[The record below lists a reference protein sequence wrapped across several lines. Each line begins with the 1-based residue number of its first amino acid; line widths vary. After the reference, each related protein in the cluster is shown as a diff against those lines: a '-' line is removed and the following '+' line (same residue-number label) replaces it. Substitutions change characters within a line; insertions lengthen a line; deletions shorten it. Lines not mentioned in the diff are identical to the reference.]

1 MRGDLD
7 SLYDAHADRL
17 YAYCWSLVGDRHAAT
32 AVGDT
37 FSAAVHQPPRGDSVL
52 WLYSLARTTCA
63 ERGAFT
69 GELGG
74 PTVDGRGGPLF
85 AGSDPLL
92 RAAAALRSDHR
103 EVLLLW
109 AGEWLEP
116 HDIARVLGVA
126 PDTVA
131 QLLNAARTR
140 LERAVLDILMR
151 GTARPRLDLI
161 TAFEKGRL
169 PRLLA
174 GTAPSRAPRWLRAQ
188 VLAACEAEATRPLP
202 SVSAPSPLVVIGP
215 RAEDPPKRG
224 LSAGVSKGFGAAAGV
239 AASAA
244 AVIGL
249 LVSWPAAKGGGASSL
264 VPTASKGQTQPA
276 STQTHGVPQ
285 SPLPGLPGSGTPESG
300 PKNPVA
306 GAYESPPQEAAARRA
321 AARPRRRPRRPRRPR
336 GSGRRRPPH
345 RRSRSRRPRRR
356 TRRRPLP
363 GLALGPDHPAAGR
376 RLGRP
381 DDAATERH
389 PDRPAPR
396 RPGDTEPEPHVQ
408 PGAAAGPGLTGPARR
423 SARRRRGRLPR
434 RRHARH
440 EVGVSRGGRPGE
452 VRRRRRP
459 RPGTSRDGP
468 GARRGSRRARR
479 PRRRSGTSGS
489 RP

>member
-306 GAYESPPQEAAARRA
+306 GAYESPPQEAGGAPGGGTA
-321 AARPRRRPRRPRRPR
+321 AAPPATSPPPARERPPASTTPSKPQPPTTPPDETPTTPRTRPRTRP
-336 GSGRRRPPH
+336 
-345 RRSRSRRPRRR
+345 PRRR
-356 TRRRPLP
+356 TTARP
-363 GLALGPDHPAAGR
+363 
-376 RLGRP
+376 
-381 DDAATERH
+381 T
-389 PDRPAPR
+389 
-396 RPGDTEPEPHVQ
+396 
-408 PGAAAGPGLTGPARR
+408 
-423 SARRRRGRLPR
+423 RRRRHR
-434 RRHARH
+434 AA
-440 EVGVSRGGRPGE
+440 
-452 VRRRRRP
+452 P
-459 RPGTSRDGP
+459 RPTRP
-468 GARRGSRRARR
+468 PATRGHRARAPR
-479 PRRRSGTSGS
+479 PTRRRSRARADRAGAPKREAPPRTASATAP
-489 RP
+489 RAP

>member
-1 MRGDLD
+1 MRGDLG

-17 YAYCWSLVGDRHAAT
+17 YAYCWSLVGDRHAAA

-52 WLYSLARTTCA
+52 WLYSLSRTACA

-69 GELGG
+69 GGLGG

-92 RAAAALRSDHR
+92 RAAAGLRSDHR

-116 HDIARVLGVA
+116 HDIARVLGLA

-151 GTARPRLDLI
+151 GSAEPRLDLI

-174 GTAPSRAPRWLRAQ
+174 RTAPSRAPGWLRDQ

-202 SVSAPSPLVVIGP
+202 SVPAPSPLVVIGP
-215 RAEDPPKRG
+215 RAEDRPKRG
-224 LSAGVSKGFGAAAGV
+224 LSGGVSRGFGAVAGV

-276 STQTHGVPQ
+276 STQTHGVPRD
-285 SPLPGLPGSGTPESG
+285 PLPGAPGSERPGG
-300 PKNPVA
+300 GQGNPVA
-306 GAYESPPQEAAARRA
+306 GAYDTPPQQAGGA
-321 AARPRRRPRRPRRPR
+321 PGG
-336 GSGRRRPPH
+336 GS
-345 RRSRSRRPRRR
+345 
-356 TRRRPLP
+356 
-363 GLALGPDHPAAGR
+363 A
-376 RLGRP
+376 
-381 DDAATERH
+381 
-389 PDRPAPR
+389 PAP
-396 RPGDTEPEPHVQ
+396 
-408 PGAAAGPGLTGPARR
+408 PAT
-423 SARRRRGRLPR
+423 P
-434 RRHARH
+434 
-440 EVGVSRGGRPGE
+440 RPGE
-452 VRRRRRP
+452 P
-459 RPGTSRDGP
+459 TKAKPPASTTPSKPQEPSTPPAETPTTPPDSPSDPTTPPDDGSTGPTTPPTDTPTDPPPGDPGTPSPSPTSNPAPQP
-468 GARRGSRRARR
+468 GQG
-479 PRRRSGTSGS
+479 
-489 RP
+489 

>member
-151 GTARPRLDLI
+151 GTAQPRLDLI

-215 RAEDPPKRG
+215 RAEDPR
-224 LSAGVSKGFGAAAGV
+224 SAGCPPGCPRASAPPRASPRPPPPSSGCWCPGPRPRAAAPRRWFRRRARGRR
-239 AASAA
+239 SRRRRR
-244 AVIGL
+244 
-249 LVSWPAAKGGGASSL
+249 
-264 VPTASKGQTQPA
+264 PTASRRARCPA
-276 STQTHGVPQ
+276 CPD
-285 SPLPGLPGSGTPESG
+285 PE
-300 PKNPVA
+300 PRRA
-306 GAYESPPQEAAARRA
+306 GRRTRSRARTRARRRRPAARRA

-336 GSGRRRPPH
+336 GSGRRRPPR

-389 PDRPAPR
+389 PDRPAPGD
-396 RPGDTEPEPHVQ
+396 PGTPSPSPTSNPAPQ
-408 PGAAAGPGLTGPARR
+408 PGQG
-423 SARRRRGRLPR
+423 
-434 RRHARH
+434 
-440 EVGVSRGGRPGE
+440 
-452 VRRRRRP
+452 
-459 RPGTSRDGP
+459 
-468 GARRGSRRARR
+468 
-479 PRRRSGTSGS
+479 
-489 RP
+489 

>member
-17 YAYCWSLVGDRHAAT
+17 YAYCWSLVGDRHAAA
-32 AVGDT
+32 AVADT

-63 ERGAFT
+63 ERAAFT

-151 GTARPRLDLI
+151 GTAQPRLDLI

-215 RAEDPPKRG
+215 RAEDRPKRG

-285 SPLPGLPGSGTPESG
+285 SPLPGLPGSVTPESG

-306 GAYESPPQEAAARRA
+306 GAYESPPQEAGGAPGGGTA
-321 AARPRRRPRRPRRPR
+321 AAPPATSPPPARE
-336 GSGRRRPPH
+336 RPPA
-345 RRSRSRRPRRR
+345 STTPSKPQPP
-356 TRRRPLP
+356 TTP
-363 GLALGPDHPAAGR
+363 PDETPTTPPDSPSDPTTPP
-376 RLGRP
+376 P
-381 DDAATERH
+381 DDGSADPTT
-389 PDRPAPR
+389 PPPSGTPTDPPPGDPGTPSPSPTSNPAP
-396 RPGDTEPEPHVQ
+396 Q
-408 PGAAAGPGLTGPARR
+408 PGQG
-423 SARRRRGRLPR
+423 
-434 RRHARH
+434 
-440 EVGVSRGGRPGE
+440 
-452 VRRRRRP
+452 
-459 RPGTSRDGP
+459 
-468 GARRGSRRARR
+468 
-479 PRRRSGTSGS
+479 
-489 RP
+489 

>member
-17 YAYCWSLVGDRHAAT
+17 YAYCWSLVGDRHAAA
-32 AVGDT
+32 AVGAT

-92 RAAAALRSDHR
+92 RAAAALRADHR

-109 AGEWLEP
+109 AGEWLET

-140 LERAVLDILMR
+140 LERSVLDILMR
-151 GTARPRLDLI
+151 GTAQPRLDLI

-174 GTAPSRAPRWLRAQ
+174 GTAPSRAPGWLRAQ

-215 RAEDPPKRG
+215 RAEDRPKRG
-224 LSAGVSKGFGAAAGV
+224 LSAGVSKGFGAAAGF

-264 VPTASKGQTQPA
+264 VPTAGNGQTQPA
-276 STQTHGVPQ
+276 STQTHGVPHD
-285 SPLPGLPGSGTPESG
+285 PLPGLPGSGTPESG

-306 GAYESPPQEAAARRA
+306 GAHESPPQQTGGTPGGGTAAA
-321 AARPRRRPRRPRRPR
+321 P
-336 GSGRRRPPH
+336 
-345 RRSRSRRPRRR
+345 
-356 TRRRPLP
+356 
-363 GLALGPDHPAAGR
+363 PAAPPSSAR
-376 RLGRP
+376 EKPPASATPSKPQPPATPPEETPTTPPDSPSEPTTPP
-381 DDAATERH
+381 DDGSTG
-389 PDRPAPR
+389 PTTPPPSGTPTDPP
-396 RPGDTEPEPHVQ
+396 PGDPGTPSPSPTSNPTPQ
-408 PGAAAGPGLTGPARR
+408 PGQG
-423 SARRRRGRLPR
+423 
-434 RRHARH
+434 
-440 EVGVSRGGRPGE
+440 
-452 VRRRRRP
+452 
-459 RPGTSRDGP
+459 
-468 GARRGSRRARR
+468 
-479 PRRRSGTSGS
+479 
-489 RP
+489 